1 MGCEHGSMALACGT
15 VPGATVSWVTLL
27 AQAVLEA
34 LPTAPPPDSPTLGLE
49 PSPPPAPGPSS
60 NVCIELKFRRR
71 RCLFPGQER
80 GVLASEAP
88 RGPPLARLLLD
99 EDTGKEW
106 TLALIRRCP
115 ACDKPVGRQPNPSPL

>member
-49 PSPPPAPGPSS
+49 PSPPPASPGWSRSPGRPATSALNSS
-60 NVCIELKFRRR
+60 LGDDVAYSRAKREASSPVRPHADHL
-71 RCLFPGQER
+71 LPGCCWMR
-80 GVLASEAP
+80 TP
-88 RGPPLARLLLD
+88 
-99 EDTGKEW
+99 
-106 TLALIRRCP
+106 
-115 ACDKPVGRQPNPSPL
+115 GRSGHSP